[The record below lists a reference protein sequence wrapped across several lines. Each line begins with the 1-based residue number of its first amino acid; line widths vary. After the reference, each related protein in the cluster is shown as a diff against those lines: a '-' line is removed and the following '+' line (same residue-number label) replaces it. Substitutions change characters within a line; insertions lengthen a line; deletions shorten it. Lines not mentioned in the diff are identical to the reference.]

1 MPTSASPDTVSM
13 VTDERVLRIGERLVG
28 PGRPTYVIAEV
39 SANHGQRIDHAVE
52 IVRAAARSGADAVK
66 LQTYTPDTITLDV
79 ETGPFVIGQDSPW
92 AGRTL
97 HDLYAEAMTP
107 WEWHAEIFEAA
118 RREGLHFLSTPFD
131 ASAVEFLDG
140 LGVPVYKIASFE
152 LVDIGLLRSVGAT
165 GKPVIMSTGMATA
178 EEIEEAVD
186 AAVGAGAAG
195 VALLRCN
202 STYPASPD
210 EMDLLTIPHMAE
222 KFKRPIGL
230 SDHTLTNTTAIA
242 AVALG
247 ACIVEKH
254 LTLDRGD
261 GGPDAGFSLEPA
273 EFAGL
278 VSSIREAERVLGGVR
293 YGPTAGELPSL
304 ALRRSLYVAR
314 DLRAGQVVSPDDVR
328 SVRPGG
334 GMHTRHLRDVVGRR
348 ARVDVERGTPAHA
361 ELFE

>member
-1 MPTSASPDTVSM
+1 M
-13 VTDERVLRIGERLVG
+13 
-28 PGRPTYVIAEV
+28 IAEV
-39 SANHGQRIDHAVE
+39 SANHGQRLDAALE
-52 IVRAAARSGADAVK
+52 IVRAAARAGADAVK

-79 ETGPFVIGQDSPW
+79 RSGPFVVGGDSPW

-107 WEWHAEIFEAA
+107 WEWHAELFEAA
-118 RREGLHFLSTPFD
+118 HREGMQFLSTPFD
-131 ASAVEFLDG
+131 ESAVEFLDR
-140 LGVPVYKIASFE
+140 LGVPVFKVASFE

-165 GKPVIMSTGMATA
+165 GKPVIMSTGMATVA
-178 EEIEEAVD
+178 EIEEAIDTLVN
-186 AAVGAGAAG
+186 AGASG
-195 VALLRCN
+195 VVLLRCN
-202 STYPASPD
+202 STYPASLD
-210 EMDLLTIPHMAE
+210 EMDLLTIPEMAE
-222 KFKRPIGL
+222 RFGTPIGL
-230 SDHTLTNTTAIA
+230 SDHTLTDTTAIA

-273 EFAGL
+273 EFARL
-278 VSSIREAERVLGGVR
+278 VHSIRETEQALGGVR
-293 YGPTAGELPSL
+293 YGPTAGELPSV

-314 DLRAGQVVSPDDVR
+314 DLHAGQIVAADDVR

-334 GMHTRHLRDVVGRR
+334 GMHTRHLPDVIGRR

-361 ELFE
+361 DLFE